1 MRIGSVVSDM
11 RVASGFRAVT
21 LEATLGRGP
30 LSLAIVVREKPD
42 ALGGWLVRLRE
53 TFDASVWLG
62 ALVDTTGMIHD
73 WVEIWSQRPGFAGS
87 DPASVR
93 GISNAEMDARWER
106 NAGVLS
112 EAEPG
117 SVILTGFER
126 RAAPVIGLD
135 TGKLEAVELH
145 GAQAGPWKLCTDD
158 GVLGAAGLH
167 AYGTS
172 MERYWVSMP
181 KDGPVLLALS
191 DVKGSA
197 REGVVAHADA
207 IGQDR
212 IVVHAGGRMMV
223 RRYRPASY
231 SEIADSMTTGAW
243 AADEAGGGMARVP
256 VTFDGRSIGQSG
268 AERGARKGRVADE
281 SLILARR
288 GPWGALVETLHLKL
302 RLFGEAI
309 GCVSRAVQRSER
321 PLLNVRED
329 AFRVSMCEPG
339 PGLPRW
345 WTARVSLAEPG
356 EAIELSIGAG
366 GSRYFMA
373 ARPTVGGV
381 YRPAAIAGGA
391 SVRGTVRLREVVID
405 ADKSVSAEAT
415 LALPSVAT
423 IGRNDLVWIR
433 LAVGGRRLDLN
444 GTAERSSAM
453 AAGEWRFRSSKLVM
467 DAGSASAVK
476 ALEGVPIPD
485 VEIEV
490 VPLLGSPCD
499 LYGLGVLGAR
509 TLLVNGEASLAVVV
523 DELQSLA
530 REAGALADGSTSLVQ
545 RIQRLANNDRRWAES
560 LGPQR
565 LTDAGLTADSAL
577 AMIPAELWWDV
588 VGALVRMFPG
598 AGADAICRD
607 LGDAPESS
615 PHMVFHSTME
625 DIERLLVR
633 TRSLVVI
640 DWGHN
645 REVNSVIRGY
655 LLKHGASEGA

>member
-1 MRIGSVVSDM
+1 MQM
-11 RVASGFRAVT
+11 ASGFRAVR
-21 LEATLGRGP
+21 LEAILGGGP
-30 LSLAIVVREKPD
+30 LSLAIVAREKPES
-42 ALGGWLVRLRE
+42 LGGWFVRLRE

-62 ALVDTTGMIHD
+62 ALVDASGEVHD

-87 DPASVR
+87 DPTSAR

-106 NAGVLS
+106 NARVLS

-117 SVILTGFER
+117 SVIATGFESR
-126 RAAPVIGLD
+126 SAPVIVFD
-135 TGKLEAVELH
+135 TSKLTAAEL
-145 GAQAGPWKLCTDD
+145 QGPSNACWRLCVDD
-158 GVLGAAGLH
+158 GVLAGAGLQP
-167 AYGTS
+167 YGTG
-172 MERYWVSMP
+172 MERYWVCAPS
-181 KDGPVLLALS
+181 GGAAVLAHADS
-191 DVKGSA
+191 GASA
-197 REGVVAHADA
+197 REGVFSNADA
-207 IGQDR
+207 IGPGR
-212 IVVHAGGRMMV
+212 VLVHAGGRLMI
-223 RRYRPASY
+223 RRFRPASFA
-231 SEIADSMTTGAW
+231 EITDSMTTGSW
-243 AADEAGGGMARVP
+243 AADDAGSGMARVP
-256 VTFDGRSIGQSG
+256 VTFDGRPIGLGGSEG
-268 AERGARKGRVADE
+268 GVRKGRVADE

-288 GPWGALVETLHLKL
+288 GPWGALIETLHLKL
-302 RLFGEAI
+302 RLFGEAV

-329 AFRVSMCEPG
+329 SFRVSLCDSG

-345 WTARVSLAEPG
+345 WTARVWLAEPG
-356 EAIELSIGAG
+356 EAIELDIGSG
-366 GSRYFMA
+366 GSRYFVA

-381 YRPAAIAGGA
+381 FRPAAIAGGA

-433 LAVGGRRLDLN
+433 LTMGGRRLDLN

-467 DAGSASAVK
+467 DAASASAVK
-476 ALEGVPIPD
+476 SLEGVPIPD

-490 VPLLGSPCD
+490 VPLLSSPCD

-530 REAGALADGSTSLVQ
+530 REAGALADGSTTLVQ

-588 VGALVRMFPG
+588 VGTLVRMFPG
-598 AGADAICRD
+598 AGADSICRD

-615 PHMVFHSTME
+615 PHMAFHSTME
-625 DIERLLVR
+625 DIDRLLVR

-655 LLKHGASEGA
+655 LLKHGAAEGS